1 MGETPANL
9 HPATLG
15 VLASTPA
22 ALRSLLASLPASTVE
37 EPGAEGWSAKDVV
50 AHMLSIESQALQGR
64 VMLIVQADDPAIPNI
79 DEDAT
84 LATSGMRDWPLAK
97 LLDEFALRRAAA
109 VEKLSDLGAE
119 ELARVGSHSAAG
131 AVSAADVVHHVAFH
145 DLLHIGQITRL
156 ICAPIDERRGAMR
169 MFR

>member
-1 MGETPANL
+1 MSETPGSL

-22 ALRSLLASLPASTVE
+22 ALRGLLASLPASAVE
-37 EPGAEGWSAKDVV
+37 TPGAEGWSPKDVV
-50 AHMLSIESQALQGR
+50 AHMLSIESQALKGR
-64 VMLIVQADDPAIPNI
+64 VLLIIDGDDPAIPNI

-84 LATSGMRDWPLAK
+84 LGASGMRDWPLAK
-97 LLDEFALRRAAA
+97 LLDEFGARRSAALQS
-109 VEKLSDLGAE
+109 LSVLDAE
-119 ELARVGSHSAAG
+119 ELARHGKHGAAG

-145 DLLHIGQITRL
+145 DLLHIGQITQL
-156 ICAPIDERRGAMR
+156 ICVPIEERRGAMR